1 MDNNQWNGQQPVD
14 PNMQNYGQPMDP
26 NMQAYGQPMDPNMA
40 YGQPNMAYGQ
50 PMDPNMA
57 YGQPAAP
64 APAKS
69 KKGLIIGIIAAFA
82 VIAIV
87 VVLILVLKKGGS
99 GKAEEREC
107 EMCYQTKMCK
117 EYTVTAFGE
126 SEDGWFCDDCYNEMK
141 TYVEMFGGKI
151 KAK

>member
-1 MDNNQWNGQQPVD
+1 MDNNQWNNQQG
-14 PNMQNYGQPMDP
+14 NGQPMDP
-26 NMQAYGQPMDPNMA
+26 NMMGYGQPMDPNMA
-40 YGQPNMAYGQ
+40 YGQPMDPNMAYGQ

-69 KKGLIIGIIAAFA
+69 KKGLIIGIIAAVA
-82 VIAIV
+82 VIIIA

-99 GKAEEREC
+99 GKAKETEC
-107 EMCYQTKMCK
+107 EGCYEVKMCK
-117 EYTVTAFGE
+117 EYTITAFGE
-126 SEDGWFCDDCYNEMK
+126 SEDGWLCDDCYDEMK
-141 TYVEMFGGKI
+141 GYIEMFGGKI